1 MINSL
6 EMIVD
11 DEMANAFKEILL
23 KRVVPYK
30 KVLRISIPFSLEYIF
45 DHAKEKL
52 SSVLQKA
59 LNLAVEEVAKM
70 TREKVIVVDRYD
82 KLASKDM
89 TAIALPEISERYING
104 ARSYLAGKGYKVF
117 SFSESLSGKLLELYN
132 EIAEPTIPDEVK
144 AMIKLA
150 EWLYSIGVELMK
162 MYFVPG
168 WLERVSKV
176 TTGAFG
182 MLDPLPGIFDT
193 DVKVVK
199 PQYNDLLT
207 DSVGVTLV
215 VNNKTVIILKNLQE
229 HDRFLYVGIMLHE
242 LNHVYTNFEHGTF
255 QWENIYNVLYM
266 VDVLDP
272 AITPYVT
279 NIIRLAMYNPK
290 LFLKV
295 NDVLELPP
303 HVLPRDLIESGECI
317 GYIDDRGVVCNETS
331 STIVK
336 LVNDNGILKVEVV
349 PL

>member
-1 MINSL
+1 
-6 EMIVD
+6 
-11 DEMANAFKEILL
+11 
-23 KRVVPYK
+23 
-30 KVLRISIPFSLEYIF
+30 
-45 DHAKEKL
+45 
-52 SSVLQKA
+52 
-59 LNLAVEEVAKM
+59 
-70 TREKVIVVDRYD
+70 
-82 KLASKDM
+82 
-89 TAIALPEISERYING
+89 
-104 ARSYLAGKGYKVF
+104 
-117 SFSESLSGKLLELYN
+117 
-132 EIAEPTIPDEVK
+132 
-144 AMIKLA
+144 MIKLA

-176 TTGAFG
+176 GTGAFG

-193 DVKVVK
+193 EVKVVK

-215 VNNKTVIILKNLQE
+215 VNNKTVIILKNLSE
-229 HDRFLYVGIMLHE
+229 DDRFLYVGIMLHE
-242 LNHVYTNFEHGTF
+242 LNHVYTEFEHGTF

-295 NDVLELPP
+295 NNILELPP
-303 HVLPRDLIESGECI
+303 YTLPRDLIEHEKCV
-317 GYIDDRGVVCNETS
+317 GYMDDRGVVCNETS

-336 LVNDNGILKVEVV
+336 LVNNNGILKLEVV
-349 PL
+349 QL